1 MDQMARILTHKFSD
15 LPLIIDGA
23 FEDNGVEGEA
33 EIAYWADGQWRVESV
48 SITTSRRKTDA
59 EMELTG
65 LSRNRIYR
73 QHVLDRASPISA
85 ILCDRLTTGKY
96 TRMNIQDEVN
106 EAIEEAREDAA
117 GFLADRRH
125 DERMGAM

>member
-1 MDQMARILTHKFSD
+1 MPRTLTYKFSD
-15 LPLIIDGA
+15 VPLIIDGA

-33 EIAYWADGQWRVESV
+33 EITYWADGQWHVESI

-65 LSRNRIYR
+65 LSGNRFYR
-73 QHVLDRASPISA
+73 QHHLDRASPISA
-85 ILCDRLTTGKY
+85 ILCDRLMTGKY

-106 EAIEEAREDAA
+106 EAIEAAREDAA
-117 GFLADRRH
+117 GFLADVRH
-125 DERMGAM
+125 DERMIAGV